1 MSERINWPDLLF
13 GLFLCAVAAVVLVAT
28 RHLTFGTPAE
38 MGPGFMPRVLAIGAA
53 GFGVVFALRSLVV
66 GGEGIEAPTLRAV
79 LGILAAVAVFA
90 LLTAAAGL
98 AVAAFVT
105 VVVAGL
111 ASRETRLPETAVFAV
126 ALSAGAVI
134 LFVLLLDL
142 PVPVW
147 PRF

>member
-1 MSERINWPDLLF
+1 MPGRINWPDLLF
-13 GLFLCAVAAVVLVAT
+13 GLFLCVVAAIVLVAT
-28 RHLTFGTPAE
+28 RKLSFGNPTE

-53 GFGVVFALRSLVV
+53 GFGLVFALRSLAI
-66 GGEGIEAPTLRAV
+66 GGEGIETPKLRPI

-90 LLTAAAGL
+90 LLTVKAGL
-98 AVAAFVT
+98 AVAAFAT
-105 VVVAGL
+105 VIVAGL
-111 ASRETRLPETAVFAV
+111 ASRETRLGETAIFAV